1 MTLSRKFAQC
11 LAQAGASCLAS
22 LWQVVGGAQCKGSR
36 AVPCPILDWTPCFFL
51 LMGRATASLGVGLGL
66 AAFWEPSEGS
76 FPESEND
83 FLVHAPFSPWDSRA
97 SSLSRVQ
104 GALGPGGFW
113 DLRSSRP

>member
-36 AVPCPILDWTPCFFL
+36 AVPRPVLDWTPCFFL

-83 FLVHAPFSPWDSRA
+83 FLVHAPFSPWDSEPQAFPGSKGHWGLEA
-97 SSLSRVQ
+97 S
-104 GALGPGGFW
+104 GT
-113 DLRSSRP
+113 